1 MSYHIYIKNNQSIS
15 FNQLLE
21 SKYLPKNTNI
31 SFGVNP
37 NELLKGYSKL
47 YIPKLSSR
55 GVAITTNTEEYDVEV
70 NVGATKDDWRLA
82 VKISLALGEIND
94 SLINPEFDSEKS
106 LQEFERDYNEDWV
119 ESVKHLSMDSFIQMF
134 KEGKTGGGAMTFMGC
149 IRHYYVGNYIINLF
163 SKKDVPEEMFYDRLI
178 EEIRK
183 IQFIEDYE
191 EEIEFPTVRIMD
203 FPEGEKKL
211 TIFPANFKV
220 LLPNADYVILNK
232 IGVAIAKIP
241 YNDFINYISTKAKR
255 VDELQYIIYP
265 IEESEHYKMLLHF
278 KALEEGQNTINKIDT
293 KETKEESKTEIES
306 NQIEKLESKKWW
318 EFWK

>member
-1 MSYHIYIKNNQSIS
+1 MSFHIYIKNNQSIS

-21 SKYLPKNTNI
+21 NKYLPKNSNI
-31 SFGVNP
+31 SFGINP
-37 NELLKGYSKL
+37 NDVLQGYSKL

-55 GVAITTNTEEYDVEV
+55 GVAITTNPEAYDVEV
-70 NVGATKDDWRLA
+70 NIGATKDDWRLA
-82 VKISLALGEIND
+82 VRISLALAAIND

-106 LQEFERDYNEDWV
+106 LKEFESEYNEEWV
-119 ESVKHLSMDSFIQMF
+119 ESVKHLSLSSFIQII
-134 KEGKTGGGAMTFMGC
+134 KEGKDVVMTFMGC
-149 IRHYYVGNYIINLF
+149 IRHFYVGNYIVNTL
-163 SKKDVPEEMFYDRLI
+163 SKDTVSEEVFYDRLI

-203 FPEGEKKL
+203 SPEGEKKL

-232 IGVAIAKIP
+232 IGEAIAKVP
-241 YNDFINYISTKAKR
+241 YKDFIKYNSTKTKR

-278 KALEEGQNTINKIDT
+278 KSLEDAKNFIQKSDPN
-293 KETKEESKTEIES
+293 ETRVASKTAAEI
-306 NQIEKLESKKWW
+306 NQIEKLQSKKWW

>member
-1 MSYHIYIKNNQSIS
+1 MSFHIYIKNNQNIS
-15 FNQLLE
+15 FKQLLE
-21 SKYLPKNTNI
+21 NKYLPENTNI
-31 SFGVNP
+31 SFGINA
-37 NELLKGYSKL
+37 NDLLNGYSKL

-55 GVAITTNTEEYDVEV
+55 GVAITTNPEEYDVEV
-70 NVGATKDDWRLA
+70 NVGATREDWRLA

-106 LQEFERDYNEDWV
+106 LEEFEREYNEEWI
-119 ESVKHLSMDSFIQMF
+119 ESVKHLSVSSFIQMI
-134 KEGKTGGGAMTFMGC
+134 KEGKDVVMTFMGC
-149 IRHYYVGNYIINLF
+149 IRHFYAGNYIVNTL
-163 SKKDVPEEMFYDRLI
+163 SKDNVSEELLYDRLI

-191 EEIEFPTVRIMD
+191 EEIEFPTVRLMD

-211 TIFPANFKV
+211 TIFPANYKV

-232 IGVAIAKIP
+232 IGEAIAKVP
-241 YNDFINYISTKAKR
+241 YNDFIKYNSTKAKR

-278 KALEEGQNTINKIDT
+278 KSLEDVQNVIQKSDDIKT
-293 KETKEESKTEIES
+293 KVESKTEVEI